1 MPALLRCILRITRT
15 TFILII
21 SVYATATITYLL
33 IRLLVGDGYWR
44 VSFINTFAHWL
55 LFPVFGLLP
64 LALVLRTRYVVYG
77 LLPIFVIAVIWIAP
91 YFLPKFISPPTGT
104 VIRVLTLNT
113 RALIDNMQPVEQF
126 LVESGADVVLL
137 QEVNATNAASLL
149 PSLHDTYPYQSDW
162 SNKPVY
168 SDNQLLSKF
177 PIESIDYF
185 ELGLPDTRAPIRA
198 VLNIHGAQVAIYN
211 VHLDWPGGYTRQP
224 EPIFGWFFENN
235 FYFRSLLGYD
245 ESIRNL
251 QIERLLAKLQ
261 TEPYP
266 HIIGGDFNMSASSIM
281 YNRVAAQLR
290 DSFLEAGWGL
300 GTSWPDAGVRGMA
313 GWIPPLVRIDYIW
326 HSDGLRSVKAWVG
339 SAVGSDHLPVL
350 ADITFSS

>member
-1 MPALLRCILRITRT
+1 MQKFRRFLHGIFLLIGG
-15 TFILII
+15 F
-21 SVYATATITYLL
+21 YATFMLTYLFVRW
-33 IRLLVGDGYWR
+33 IAGDAFWRLAFV
-44 VSFINTFAHWL
+44 NTFAHWL
-55 LFPVFGLLP
+55 ILPVFLLMPVALILRKRRIALALLP
-64 LALVLRTRYVVYG
+64 VALVGIVW
-77 LLPIFVIAVIWIAP
+77 FAP
-91 YFLPKFISPPTGT
+91 YFMPKSPPAPDGT
-104 VIRVLTLNT
+104 VMRVLTFNVWGNNHDLS
-113 RALIDNMQPVEQF
+113 RIEDWIWQ
-126 LVESGADVVLL
+126 SGADLVLL
-137 QEVNATNAASLL
+137 QEVSPAHAEGIMPDLL
-149 PSLHDTYPYQSDW
+149 DIYPYQS
-162 SNKPVY
+162 SQE
-168 SDNQLLSKF
+168 DNRRWGDNITLSRY
-177 PIESIDYF
+177 PIVESQYF
-185 ELGLPDTRAPIRA
+185 DLGVPNHPDPLRLVVDTPEGRLA
-198 VLNIHGAQVAIYN
+198 VYN